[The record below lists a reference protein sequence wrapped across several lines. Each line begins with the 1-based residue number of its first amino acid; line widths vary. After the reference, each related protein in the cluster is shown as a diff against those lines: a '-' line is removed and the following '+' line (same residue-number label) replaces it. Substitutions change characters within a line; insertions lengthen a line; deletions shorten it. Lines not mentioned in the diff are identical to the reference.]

1 MFPYLTHLKPIP
13 IVLVLQAAM
22 CSPLW
27 AADTHIASDTVNSA
41 SQTLSKNGDALTV
54 DSKGGLSVNND
65 SPAVVVTAPSGTATI
80 HNNGIIEQTGSGRTI
95 DISKKDSTVITTINN
110 GLNASITALN
120 NDVIRLDKKTQTLQ
134 VVNDGTI
141 WQKNAG
147 GLLEGGQAIDMK
159 DVTSSGN
166 SIING
171 SVTNTSALIRA
182 DGDDAIRPA
191 SNTTIINYGTILSN
205 GIVNTGCPD
214 YLAEQC
220 KNSAGASKGKA
231 PGASDG
237 IDTKDATNVVID
249 NYGTI
254 SGPRHGI
261 TANADIIVTNEIN
274 GQIIGHNGSGIGS
287 DGTGTVVNH
296 GLISGRYAGE
306 GKAYDHFAGT
316 QYAGIYTTSSNGDGD
331 GVDIDGIADVTN
343 YGRIEGLG
351 GGGFDSG
358 QRPNGGDG
366 IAAGG
371 GRVVNM
377 QGASIWGDSNG
388 ILIDDGANGTEV
400 SVGRGTSTAAPSV
413 MSIVNSGEIIGN
425 KKVGIGLV
433 GNYNDVIINNDTGRI
448 IGGKDTVRVDE
459 LNSTTPAAA
468 IQMGAGDDLL
478 ENHGYIEGKNGLAI
492 DMGDGNDTLKLLG
505 GTVIGTID
513 GGTGVNTL
521 VTGGNQF
528 FKEHTL
534 TNFQNFIV
542 SSGLTTV
549 DYSLGTVNQVRI
561 DNGASLR
568 LNGDVNA
575 NNLTV
580 NGTLLAS
587 SKQDLRQITVNGD
600 YTQSATGV
608 LEARIAAAG
617 KSDQMSVLGNT
628 TISDGA
634 TIRPVAKGYIEGQQT
649 YTLISSASQNN
660 NISANPDQIVIDNT
674 SKYITYTLQNVGNS
688 LQLVAN
694 RTKTLSSVVDN
705 NHVTVTNNLKYVFN
719 SSDAGANL
727 MNALEAL
734 PTAQAVNKATD
745 QLAPETNA
753 KSQSA
758 AFMSQ
763 NAVFS
768 AIGAHISEMRNSG
781 GITNMAD
788 SGLSGGDEIGH
799 RFWVKGLAAWGN
811 QKAFKN
817 NNGYSENLQG
827 FALGRE
833 TDINATD
840 IVGFSGGYSQVSIDG
855 TDEGSGDG
863 NKVKS
868 GHAGVYFSRTNKD
881 YTLDASV
888 IASFNRYNSQRTVL
902 ISGFTESLTGK
913 YSGQQL
919 GMQVEYGIPF
929 GGQTNWNGR
938 WIVGTALGY
947 LTNGAYSE
955 SGGVS
960 AQHVDRSHSNSAKS
974 ILGVEINKKIS
985 DYALASVHARYFHE
999 FADPAT
1005 VNASFIAGGQS
1016 FSMDGVQAGRE
1027 SVQLGAGYQY
1037 ITQRGLILNVG
1048 YDVDIKDRYFGHQIS
1063 VKTSWNF

>member
-1 MFPYLTHLKPIP
+1 MYPYLTHLKPIP
-13 IVLVLQAAM
+13 MVLVLQAAL

-27 AADTHIASDTVNSA
+27 AADINIASGSVNNANQTMSNSGDTLTVETNGALSVNS
-41 SQTLSKNGDALTV
+41 SDPALTV
-54 DSKGGLSVNND
+54 TAKSGAATINN
-65 SPAVVVTAPSGTATI
+65 SGT
-80 HNNGIIEQTGSGRTI
+80 IEQTGSGRAI
-95 DISKKDSTVITTINN
+95 DISKKDSTVVTTINN
-110 GLNASITALN
+110 AQGASITALS
-120 NDVIRLDKKTQTLQ
+120 NDVIRLDKKTQVLNI
-134 VVNDGTI
+134 VNNGTI

-147 GLLEGGQAIDMK
+147 ALPEGGQAIDMK

-166 SIING
+166 SIVNG
-171 SVTNTSALIRA
+171 SETNTSALIRA

-191 SNTTIINYGTILSN
+191 SNTTITNYGTIISN
-205 GIVNTGCPD
+205 GIVNTSCPD
-214 YLAEQC
+214 YLATQC
-220 KNSAGASKGKA
+220 GEGADV
-231 PGASDG
+231 GASDG
-237 IDTKDATNVVID
+237 IDAKKSTNVVIN

-261 TANADIIVTNEIN
+261 TADVDVTVTNEKN
-274 GQIIGHNGSGIGS
+274 GQIIGNNGSGIGS
-287 DGTGTVVNH
+287 DGTGTVVNY

-306 GKAYDHFAGT
+306 GKVYDHFAGT
-316 QYAGIYTTSSNGDGD
+316 KYKDTYTTSSNGDGD
-331 GVDIDGIADVTN
+331 GVDIDGIADITN

-358 QRPNGGDG
+358 ERPNGGDG

-371 GRVVNM
+371 GKIVNA
-377 QGASIWGDSNG
+377 QGASVWGDSNG
-388 ILIDDGANGTEV
+388 ILIDDGANGTAV
-400 SVGRGTSTAAPSV
+400 TTGRGTDTAAA
-413 MSIVNSGEIIGN
+413 SIMTIENSGEIVGN
-425 KKVGIGLV
+425 KKVAIGLV
-433 GNYNDVIINNDTGRI
+433 GDYNDVIINNATGRI
-448 IGGKDTVRVDE
+448 IGGANTVRVDK
-459 LNSTTPAAA
+459 LNSTTAAAA
-468 IQMGAGDDLL
+468 IQMGAGEDTL

-505 GTVIGTID
+505 GTVVGTINGGAGINTLIT
-513 GGTGVNTL
+513 GGT
-521 VTGGNQF
+521 QF
-528 FKEHTL
+528 FRENTL
-534 TNFQNFIV
+534 TNFQNFTV
-542 SSGLTTV
+542 ASGLTTF
-549 DYSLGTVNQVRI
+549 DYALGTVGQVQV
-561 DNGASLR
+561 DNGGSLR
-568 LNGDVNA
+568 VNGNFNA
-575 NNLTV
+575 DSLTV

-587 SKQDLRQITVNGD
+587 SKNDLRQITVNGD

-608 LEARIAAAG
+608 LEARVGAAG
-617 KSDQMSVLGNT
+617 KSDQISVLGNT

-634 TIRPVAKGYIEGQQT
+634 TIRPVATGYIEGEQT
-649 YTLISSASQNN
+649 YTLISSIPLNSSF
-660 NISANPDQIVIDNT
+660 SADADKIVVDNT
-674 SKYITYTLQNVGNS
+674 SSYVTYSLQNVGNS

-694 RTKTLSSVVDN
+694 RTKTLSSVADK
-705 NHVTVTNNLKYVFN
+705 NHEVLTNNLKYVFN
-719 SSDAGANL
+719 SNSDAGAQL
-727 MNALEAL
+727 MNALESL
-734 PTAQAVNKATD
+734 PTAQAVNKAAD

-768 AIGAHISEMRNSG
+768 AIGAHISEMRNG
-781 GITNMAD
+781 GGVSNMAD
-788 SGLSGGDEIGH
+788 SGLSGGDDVGH
-799 RFWVKGLAAWGN
+799 RFWVKGLAAWGK

-840 IVGFSGGYSQVSIDG
+840 IFGFSGGYSQVDIDG
-855 TDEGSGDG
+855 TDEGKGDG

-888 IASFNRYNSQRTVL
+888 IASFNRYHSQRTVL
-902 ISGFTESLTGK
+902 IPGFTESLSGK
-913 YSGQQL
+913 YSGQQI

-955 SGGVS
+955 NGGVS
-960 AQHVDRSHSNSAKS
+960 AQRVERSHSNSAKS
-974 ILGVEINKKIS
+974 ILGVEISKKVS
-985 DYALASVHARYFHE
+985 DYALASIHARYFHE
-999 FADPAT
+999 FADPTT

-1016 FSMDGVQAGRE
+1016 FSMDGVKAGRE
-1027 SVQLGAGYQY
+1027 AVQLGTGYQY
-1037 ITQRGLILNVG
+1037 VTQRGLIFNFG
-1048 YDVDIKDRYFGHQIS
+1048 YDLDIKDRYFGHQVS